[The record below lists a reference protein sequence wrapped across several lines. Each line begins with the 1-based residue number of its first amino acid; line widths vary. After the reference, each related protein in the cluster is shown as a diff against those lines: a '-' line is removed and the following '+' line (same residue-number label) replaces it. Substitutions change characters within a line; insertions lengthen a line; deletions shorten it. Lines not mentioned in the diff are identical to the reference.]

1 MKKIESGRMR
11 TDCGCDPDCVYNS
24 YSVEQSDEV
33 ILERSS
39 PRVYR
44 DLFEGVAGDTNYG
57 HFGTDVIEG
66 LNYDTSYYLNMGADP
81 ILINTFII
89 QLNIVRRVYE
99 GCGQDPHASGSSSRS
114 SYSSTSGGERRVRG
128 GVGGPGDS
136 AQG

>member
-1 MKKIESGRMR
+1 MKKIESGRMK

-81 ILINTFII
+81 TLINTFII
-89 QLNIVRRVYE
+89 
-99 GCGQDPHASGSSSRS
+99 
-114 SYSSTSGGERRVRG
+114 
-128 GVGGPGDS
+128 
-136 AQG
+136 